1 MYRLL
6 LVEDE
11 EDVRESVA
19 QEIDWARC
27 GFEMVDTAENGKE
40 AMELIEKWTP
50 DVVVTD
56 IRMPFMDGMQLSEWI
71 RGKYPTTRIIILTGF
86 DEFEYAQKAVK
97 MHIDEYVLKPFSAQE
112 LINALVKIKLLIDE
126 ETARREN
133 VHTLQEHYRQSLP
146 VLREVFLGSLIN
158 RKLPKAEIE
167 EKSLNYNVR
176 LQGEGYVVSVLS
188 MDNPGEQID
197 NPGEQIDEA
206 GEQSRTRVMSKS
218 LKYSKNN
225 ELKLFA
231 VLNISEE
238 IVNKHGIGIVFLH
251 GGNLVLLTVTEE
263 QERDSVMKSTLPVL
277 EEIRQNIEKY
287 LKLSVTIGV
296 GTATTDITN
305 VSYSYKDAVLALDYR
320 LILGNNRIICI
331 DDVEKRLVEKLRFDE
346 LKEHALIRCIKVGT
360 LQEMKELIDDLF
372 HGIADTP
379 VSYKDYQIYLL
390 EMLTAILKAA
400 KDSNVDLDV
409 ALGSAFHP
417 FAEIHKLTNP
427 QEAKQWI
434 ADLCTRMMTRI
445 VTERQSSYKS
455 LIDKAKEYAQAHYH
469 ESDISIH
476 KVCGHLHI
484 SAGYFSGIFKKE
496 TKMTFV
502 SYLMHI
508 RMEAAKELLRTTD
521 LKTFEIAEKVG
532 YAEPNYFSFSFR
544 KHVGVSPKEYKNS
557 SREA

>member
-11 EDVRESVA
+11 EEVRESVIH
-19 QEIDWARC
+19 EIDWAGC
-27 GFEMVDTAENGKE
+27 GFEVVDTAENGKE
-40 AMELIEKWTP
+40 AAELFEKWMP

-56 IRMPFMDGMQLSEWI
+56 IRMPFMDGLQLSEWI
-71 RGKYPTTRIIILTGF
+71 RSKYPTTRIIILTGF

-97 MHIDEYVLKPFSAQE
+97 MHIDEYVLKPFSSQE
-112 LINALVKIKLLIDE
+112 LINALVKVKRLIDE
-126 ETARREN
+126 ETSRREN
-133 VHTLQEHYRQSLP
+133 VQTLQEHYRQSLP

-167 EKSLNYNVR
+167 EKSLNYNIR
-176 LQGEGYVVSVLS
+176 LLGEGYVVSVLS
-188 MDNPGEQID
+188 MDNP
-197 NPGEQIDEA
+197 EA
-206 GEQSRTRVMSKS
+206 GEQALARGMSQS
-218 LKYSKNN
+218 LKYSKDN

-238 IVNKHGIGIVFLH
+238 IVNKYGLGIVFIH
-251 GGNLVLLTVTEE
+251 GGNLVLLTVADHEDRETI
-263 QERDSVMKSTLPVL
+263 MKCTLTVL
-277 EEIRQNIEKY
+277 EEIRQSIEKY
-287 LKLSVTIGV
+287 LKLSVTTGV
-296 GTATTDITN
+296 GTVTADIAN

-331 DDVEKRLVEKLRFDE
+331 DDVEQRMLEKLRFDE

-360 LQEMKELIDDLF
+360 LQEMKELVDDLF

-379 VSYKDYQIYLL
+379 VSFKDYQIYLL

-400 KDSNVDLDV
+400 KDSNVDLDT

-455 LIDKAKEYAQAHYH
+455 LIDKAKEYVQGHYQ
-469 ESDISIH
+469 ESDISIQ

-502 SYLMHI
+502 NYLMHI

-521 LKTFEIAEKVG
+521 MKTFEIAEKVG

>member
-11 EDVRESVA
+11 EEVRGSVIH
-19 QEIDWARC
+19 EIDWAGC
-27 GFEMVDTAENGKE
+27 GFEVVDTAENGKE
-40 AMELIEKWTP
+40 AAELFEKWMP

-56 IRMPFMDGMQLSEWI
+56 IRMPFMDGLQLSEWI
-71 RGKYPTTRIIILTGF
+71 RSKYPTTRIIILTGF

-97 MHIDEYVLKPFSAQE
+97 MHIDEYVLKPFSSQE
-112 LINALVKIKLLIDE
+112 LINALVKVKRLIDE
-126 ETARREN
+126 ETSRREN
-133 VHTLQEHYRQSLP
+133 VQTLQEHYRQSLP

-167 EKSLNYNVR
+167 EKSLNYNIR
-176 LQGEGYVVSVLS
+176 LLGEGYVVSVLS
-188 MDNPGEQID
+188 MDNP
-197 NPGEQIDEA
+197 EA
-206 GEQSRTRVMSKS
+206 GEQALARGMSQS
-218 LKYSKNN
+218 LKYSKDN

-238 IVNKHGIGIVFLH
+238 IVNKYGLGIVFIH
-251 GGNLVLLTVTEE
+251 GGNLVLLTVADHEDRETI
-263 QERDSVMKSTLPVL
+263 MKSTLTVL
-277 EEIRQNIEKY
+277 EEIRQSIEKY
-287 LKLSVTIGV
+287 LKLSVTTGV
-296 GTATTDITN
+296 GTVTADISN

-331 DDVEKRLVEKLRFDE
+331 DDVEQRMLEKLRFDE

-360 LQEMKELIDDLF
+360 LQEMKELVDDLF

-379 VSYKDYQIYLL
+379 VSFKDYQIYLL

-400 KDSNVDLDV
+400 KDSNVDLDT

-455 LIDKAKEYAQAHYH
+455 LIDKAKEYVQAHYQ
-469 ESDISIH
+469 ESDISIQ

-502 SYLMHI
+502 NYLMHI

-521 LKTFEIAEKVG
+521 MKTFEIAEKVG